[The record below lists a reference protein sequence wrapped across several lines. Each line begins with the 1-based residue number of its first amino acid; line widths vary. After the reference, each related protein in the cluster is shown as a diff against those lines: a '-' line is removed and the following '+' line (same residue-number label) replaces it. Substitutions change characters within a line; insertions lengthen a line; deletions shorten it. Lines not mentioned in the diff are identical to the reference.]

1 MLLTLKMLGKKP
13 THHSRGIMHMTDEVF
28 EPDAI
33 DFYDWGE
40 LESYR
45 KKEPGNT

>member
-1 MLLTLKMLGKKP
+1 
-13 THHSRGIMHMTDEVF
+13 MTDEVF

-40 LESYR
+40 LEKLQE
-45 KKEPGNT
+45 KKSQEIHKALFKGKKRRSES

>member
-1 MLLTLKMLGKKP
+1 
-13 THHSRGIMHMTDEVF
+13 MTDEVF

-40 LESYR
+40 LEKLQEKRAR
-45 KKEPGNT
+45 KYIKLYSKAKTEIRKLKKL